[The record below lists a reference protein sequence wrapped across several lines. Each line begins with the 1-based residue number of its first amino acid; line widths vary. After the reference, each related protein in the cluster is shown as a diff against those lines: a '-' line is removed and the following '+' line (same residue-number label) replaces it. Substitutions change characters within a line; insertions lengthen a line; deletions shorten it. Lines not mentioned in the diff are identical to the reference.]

1 MCSRHRAHAL
11 IPRPRATP
19 RYPKGMA
26 VKCEVCT
33 KAWALKIP
41 DPDGG
46 RRCVAHSVGRVV
58 GLAPVGM
65 PTDSLRTKADI
76 FGCLEEA
83 RKLARKRKDPSSMV
97 NAARAAA
104 MVLQIPDPI
113 APGQEVGGWNVTI
126 VRSPPPAA
134 HGANKEQGPELVAD
148 AE

>member
-1 MCSRHRAHAL
+1 
-11 IPRPRATP
+11 
-19 RYPKGMA
+19 MA

-33 KAWALKIP
+33 KAWALKVP

-58 GLAPVGM
+58 GLSPVGISA
-65 PTDSLRTKADI
+65 DSLRTKADI

-104 MVLQIPDPI
+104 MVLQIPDPVE
-113 APGQEVGGWNVTI
+113 PGQEVGGWAVTI
-126 VRSPPPAA
+126 VTAAPPRLPASSPEPYT
-134 HGANKEQGPELVAD
+134 VAD